1 MKQRQ
6 NPNTK
11 PAQNVKSK
19 SLEGFEVDFDIIICT
34 RQNHIVKVM
43 SRFTKKSIRR
53 LSQTKTNLVYKKLQQ
68 GDTSSTENV

>member
-1 MKQRQ
+1 MAMKQRQ

-11 PAQNVKSK
+11 PAQNIKSK

-43 SRFTKKSIRR
+43 SRFTKKRINQS
-53 LSQTKTNLVYKKLQQ
+53 KTNLVYKKLQQ